1 MREVFKRRLDP
12 IHVESA
18 RLLEECLTKNGG
30 KPDLGKVI
38 TAFLGPSL
46 RMGNAENAAT
56 FRKLAGLAATDPS
69 PEVREI
75 FLELTDESAARFVD
89 RYSKKS
95 MSGAFQYRLALAAG
109 CVFGTLFY
117 VRANT
122 GRLQRLPGID
132 IDFGDTDEA
141 LRHLVPILVSGFGA
155 TVTD

>member
-89 RYSKKS
+89 AVRKACPELSNTDLLW
-95 MSGAFQYRLALAAG
+95 RLA